1 MSDSTTQS
9 DDVKKLE
16 KLIKDMKFAM
26 LTTACSDGSL
36 RSRPMA
42 TQMPEFDGTIWF
54 FTSDD
59 EPKVREIRANP
70 NVNVSYADP
79 DKNNYVSVSGRASL
93 VKDKAK
99 AKELWN
105 VFYRAWF
112 PEGLDDPKLALIR
125 VDVDHAEY
133 WDSPN
138 SKVVQLAG
146 LIKAAVTGKPAQGG
160 ENKKVQL

>member
-1 MSDSTTQS
+1 
-9 DDVKKLE
+9 
-16 KLIKDMKFAM
+16 
-26 LTTACSDGSL
+26 
-36 RSRPMA
+36 
-42 TQMPEFDGTIWF
+42 
-54 FTSDD
+54 
-59 EPKVREIRANP
+59 
-70 NVNVSYADP
+70 
-79 DKNNYVSVSGRASL
+79 

-105 VFYRAWF
+105 VFYKAWF